1 MSRQLHRIIA
11 SFCVGV
17 LVLAGVTARAARIDE
32 LREDIAAKNT
42 EIAQIEKE
50 IAEYERQLAET
61 GKQRASLE
69 NTIKTLDL
77 ARQKLLTDI
86 KLTEQKIQGTTFSIE
101 KLSLEI
107 DDKETTIAKEN
118 AGLAAAI
125 RSLNEADQASFI
137 EILLATDTLS
147 DFWNSVD
154 STERFQESVRAD
166 VVELKELR
174 ADLLIQQGEL
184 KQEETTLKGFRTDL
198 SNQKKVVEANKR
210 EKNTLLTAT
219 KNQETQYQ
227 SLLEEKRAKE
237 ATLEQEIIDI
247 ENQIRITIDPSAL
260 PQTGS
265 GVLRWPLDAIRI
277 TQYFGNT
284 PFASKNPQVYNGGGH
299 NGIDLG
305 APPGTR
311 VKAALSGV
319 VEGIGDTDTVCR
331 YASYGKWV
339 LIRHHNGL
347 STLYAHL
354 SVISVST
361 GANVSTGDIIGYS
374 GNTGYSTGPHLH
386 FTVYA
391 TQGVQIKSF
400 PSKACVGAIFTIPV
414 ADRRAYLNPLSYL

>member
-32 LREDIAAKNT
+32 LREDIADKNT

-247 ENQIRITIDPSAL
+247 ENKIRITIDPSAL

-319 VEGIGDTDTVCR
+319 VEGIGD
-331 YASYGKWV
+331 
-339 LIRHHNGL
+339 
-347 STLYAHL
+347 
-354 SVISVST
+354 
-361 GANVSTGDIIGYS
+361 
-374 GNTGYSTGPHLH
+374 
-386 FTVYA
+386 
-391 TQGVQIKSF
+391 
-400 PSKACVGAIFTIPV
+400 
-414 ADRRAYLNPLSYL
+414 